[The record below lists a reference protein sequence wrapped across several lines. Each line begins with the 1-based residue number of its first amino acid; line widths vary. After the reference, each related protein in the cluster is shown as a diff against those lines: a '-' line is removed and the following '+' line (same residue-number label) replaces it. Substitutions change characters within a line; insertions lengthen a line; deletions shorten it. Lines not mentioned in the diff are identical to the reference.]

1 MTSLPPE
8 APSDSESRSAFVRRP
23 SPQLANGLVTHVE
36 RSTDVDPVVAHEQWS
51 GYVNALTDAGY
62 EIHEVEPAPDCPDG
76 VFIEDAMVIA
86 RDLMVITAPGA
97 AARVPETSG
106 ARVAAVAQGVRV
118 VDLVDVPDDLG
129 IAIDDIALDG
139 GDVLKVGDTAYV
151 GIGGRTTQAG
161 ADAFAHH
168 LASVG
173 MQVVPVHLTKTL
185 HLKSQ
190 VTALPDG
197 TIVGYEPLVDEPDFW
212 PSFLAV
218 PEAEGAHVV
227 ALDEQTVLMSD
238 AAPQSAQLYRERGL
252 TVVALPISEFIKLE
266 GCVTCLSVRLH
277 PFD

>member
-1 MTSLPPE
+1 MTSATSPT
-8 APSDSESRSAFVRRP
+8 ESRSAFVRRP
-23 SPQLANGLVTHVE
+23 SPKLANGLVTHVE

-86 RDLMVITAPGA
+86 YDLMVVTALGA
-97 AARVPETSG
+97 AARVPETPG
-106 ARVAAVAQGVRV
+106 ARAAALAYGVRV
-118 VDLVDVPDDLG
+118 VDLADAPVAEGVSQDDMT
-129 IAIDDIALDG
+129 LDG

-151 GIGGRTTQAG
+151 GVGGRTTQAG
-161 ADAFAHH
+161 AAAFAHH

-173 MQVVPVHLTKTL
+173 MTVVPVRLTKTL

-197 TIVGYEPLVDEPDFW
+197 TIVGYEPLVDDPNFW

-218 PEAEGAHVV
+218 PEPEGAHVV

-238 AAPQSAQLYRERGL
+238 AAPQTAGLYRQRGL